1 MSIRFEQITATS
13 EYLFALDQYGRIWRT
28 PAVYCPNTL
37 GYGSTKWV
45 LLSSPQETLTEK
57 EMD

>member
-13 EYLFALDQYGRIWRT
+13 EDLFALDQYGRIWRT
-28 PAVYCPNTL
+28 PDLYCGN
-37 GYGSTKWV
+37 TKWV
-45 LLSSPQETLTEK
+45 LLSPPQEPSIEK